1 MFNVPLVGDILH
13 TVTYAST
20 LPDSTITPFLNHGE
34 ITLNIHHIE
43 QIPHDALLIS
53 QHN

>member
-20 LPDSTITPFLNHGE
+20 LRYITITPPLKNGQ
-34 ITLNIHHIE
+34 ITVNIHHIE
-43 QIPHDALLIS
+43 QILHDALLIS
-53 QHN
+53 EHS